1 MSEEEAQKDFVGFA
15 RDIQQLRYTLRSAL
29 GLSPMRPL
37 ERMRMNTQTLTGRLG
52 ESMQIRQEQQQKPQ
66 QDQECQGQGAAT
78 PFRPFGILDRFLQ
91 PLQSQQAEEPL
102 TPEEAEKLKEIR
114 EDELRRIEAERK
126 QRAVDRVKADTHFSV
141 EL

>member
-1 MSEEEAQKDFVGFA
+1 MSAEEAQKDFVGFA
-15 RDIQQLRYTLRSAL
+15 RDIQQLRFTLRSAL

-37 ERMRMNTQTLTGRLG
+37 ERMRQNTQAMR
-52 ESMQIRQEQQQKPQ
+52 ESIQSRQQQRQQPQ
-66 QDQECQGQGAAT
+66 QDQGCTDQEAVSPLRG
-78 PFRPFGILDRFLQ
+78 FGILDRFLQ